1 MPTALRILHAIPSIS
16 PQRGGPSV
24 GVRNI
29 TEALRRRGIEVDVL
43 TTDDDGPTERRA
55 VASGAVE
62 LLNGQRVR
70 YFPRQTSRYSVS
82 LPVLPWL
89 GHHVREYDV
98 VHTHGLFSFVPLA
111 VAWHARAAGVPYVM
125 RPAGVLD
132 SWGMNNKS
140 ARVKMASLR
149 LLEGPLLRRAA
160 AVHFMTDL
168 ERERAAHLGLNLR
181 GVVVPL
187 GFDFAAEPG
196 AEPGRPRPAPDEIEA
211 GGKPVILYL
220 SRLHPVKRIDLLLRA
235 FAGLPQRRE
244 LVLAIAG
251 EGDPA
256 FVASLKALADELGI
270 AASVRWLGFAA
281 GARKQ
286 RLLASA
292 TVFVLP
298 SASENFGIAVIEAMS
313 AGAPVIVTEAV
324 GISQLVRTAGAGVV
338 TDGTLE
344 SLAAGLE
351 RLLADAAL
359 RATMGRAGRAAVER
373 ELSLDVFGARLE
385 SLYRSLLHGIALG
398 APSGWRDGLSP

>member
-1 MPTALRILHAIPSIS
+1 MPTALRILHAITSIS
-16 PQRGGPSV
+16 PLRGGPSV

-43 TTDDDGPTERRA
+43 TTDDDGPVQRRA
-55 VASGAVE
+55 IASGAIE

-70 YFPRQTSRYSVS
+70 YFPRQTARYQIS
-82 LPVLPWL
+82 LPALAWL
-89 GHHVREYDV
+89 GRHVREYDV
-98 VHTHGLFSFVPLA
+98 VHTHGLFSFLPLA

-132 SWGMNNKS
+132 SWGMKNKS

-149 LLEGPLLRRAA
+149 LLEGPLLRGAA

-168 ERERAAHLGLNLR
+168 ERERAAHLGLELR

-196 AEPGRPRPAPDEIEA
+196 GEPGQPRPAAAELEA
-211 GGKPVILYL
+211 GDRPVILYL
-220 SRLHPVKRIDLLLRA
+220 SRLHPVKRVDLLLRA

-251 EGDPA
+251 EGEPA
-256 FVASLKALADELGI
+256 FVASLKALAGELGI
-270 AASVRWLGFAA
+270 TASVRWLGFAA

-286 RLLASA
+286 RLLAAA

-298 SASENFGIAVIEAMS
+298 SASENFGVAVIEAMN
-313 AGAPVIVTEAV
+313 AGAPVIVTDAV

-344 SLAAGLE
+344 SLAAALE
-351 RLLADAAL
+351 QLLADAAL
-359 RATMGRAGRAAVER
+359 RATMGRAGQAAVER
-373 ELSLDVFGARLE
+373 ELSLDAFGARLE
-385 SLYRSLLHGIALG
+385 SLYRSLVSPVALG
-398 APSGWRDGLSP
+398 APTGCRDGLSP